1 MKKEKIAVVVIS
13 AYLIVRQVVNL
24 VLANFPLGQLVL
36 LLVYIILAILMMAG
50 TKYTNYITSLL
61 VMIIAAY
68 HLPLNI
74 RLLPTSWLY
83 LTEGILDITASILLA
98 FHRGIEATFHGK
110 SGDA

>member
-50 TKYTNYITSLL
+50 TQYN
-61 VMIIAAY
+61 
-68 HLPLNI
+68 N
-74 RLLPTSWLY
+74 
-83 LTEGILDITASILLA
+83 
-98 FHRGIEATFHGK
+98 
-110 SGDA
+110 